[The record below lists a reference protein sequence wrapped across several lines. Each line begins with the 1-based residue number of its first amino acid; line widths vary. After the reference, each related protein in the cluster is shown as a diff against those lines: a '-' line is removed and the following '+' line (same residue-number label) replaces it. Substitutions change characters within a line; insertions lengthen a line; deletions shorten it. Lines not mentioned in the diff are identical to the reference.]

1 MDLYMVLCGSCMDWM
16 GFDNVMDLTW
26 ICWGVYGFV
35 LGLLW
40 IYLILLW
47 IGSGFKRFVSVV
59 TKCYCV
65 LTERT
70 FERTL
75 LMQVVGTV
83 PPLDSWTLMP
93 FKRK

>member
-1 MDLYMVLCGSCMDWM
+1 MVLCGSCMDWM

-26 ICWGVYGFV
+26 ICWVVYGLV

-40 IYLILLW
+40 IYLILLG
-47 IGSGFKRFVSVV
+47 IGAGFKRFVSVV

-70 FERTL
+70 WLQRTGSHRL
-75 LMQVVGTV
+75 LMQVVGTAT
-83 PPLDSWTLMP
+83 PLDS
-93 FKRK
+93 